1 MVKNKGQEV
10 TVPAPVVIVP
20 DQKDKPEAV
29 WIDRGQ
35 WWHKIQELLKE
46 KKWPIE
52 KIKQSEGA
60 ITIRFSNKDHAIM
73 FCLSYDREEYETEIF

>member
-46 KKWPIE
+46 KKCW
-52 KIKQSEGA
+52 KINFWQIKPL
-60 ITIRFSNKDHAIM
+60 
-73 FCLSYDREEYETEIF
+73 CLQAH